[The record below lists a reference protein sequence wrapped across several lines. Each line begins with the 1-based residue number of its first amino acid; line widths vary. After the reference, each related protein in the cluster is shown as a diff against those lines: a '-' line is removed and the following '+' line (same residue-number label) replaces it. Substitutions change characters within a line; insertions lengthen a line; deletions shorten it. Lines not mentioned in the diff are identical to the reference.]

1 MPLFP
6 VLAIILPLLGAGGTL
21 GLSLVPRA
29 RAHARYVALTAAG
42 LTTILIL
49 RFTWTGPVTVVLSL
63 WQPSLLFGAALTLQ
77 TDAIVQILALVLALI
92 TCSAILVDLGSTKE
106 PRPRLA
112 ATLLALLSA
121 GFVTLWAANL
131 LTMIIGWAL
140 WDLLYA
146 AGHIAA
152 GGSGRTAT
160 RGLILGCVA
169 TLILWS
175 GALLAGGGAGCD
187 SWSLMTLSGA
197 PLTLWVVAGVLR
209 LGMYPFHLSTC
220 DGLHTTPSLA
230 APLLLGPVVGWG
242 LWLRLAQANTGLLPG
257 NPWAP
262 IVAAVTL
269 AMGGFLAWSCASPR
283 RALTWIGM
291 GINGVVLLAAGW
303 AGESGTAVIVAG
315 SVIWALGIVVL
326 FMNDGLRRE
335 TPWWSIPALIGAL
348 ALSSILFRIEL
359 SATWGNAPLP
369 VPAGVQRLW
378 WGAFFVG
385 NLFLIPSLVRGLLPS
400 PNQLTNQLTNQPP
413 PRRLLVAREI
423 GLGLPALL
431 LIVAIVRP
439 SLLIRSVPAPALGS
453 PFAMPGLAGWLL
465 WAVSLAGGGVLA
477 WQERNLRPRIGLF
490 LGAAHDLLCL
500 EWLYGAVAGALDRGL
515 SVLRAADEV
524 VGGAGALLWSWL
536 LFFLILLVVSVSS
549 PTGSSLLQPLRH

>member
-1 MPLFP
+1 LFP

-42 LTTILIL
+42 LTTLLIL
-49 RFTWTGPVTVVLSL
+49 RFTWTEPVTVVLSL

-77 TDAIVQILALVLALI
+77 TDAIMQPLALVLALI
-92 TCSAILVDLGSTKE
+92 TCSAILVELGSTEE

-121 GFVTLWAANL
+121 GLVALWTANL
-131 LTMIIGWAL
+131 LTMIISWAL

-152 GGSGRTAT
+152 GGSGRTAI

-169 TLILWS
+169 TLVLWS

-187 SWSLMTLSGA
+187 SWSLMALSGA
-197 PLTLWVVAGVLR
+197 PLTLWMVAGVLR

-220 DGLHTTPSLA
+220 DGLHAVPSLA

-242 LWLRLAQANTGLLPG
+242 LVLRLVQANTGLFPG

-291 GINGVVLLAAGW
+291 GINGAVLLAAGW
-303 AGESGTAVIVAG
+303 AGENSTAVIVAG
-315 SVIWALGIVVL
+315 SVIWALGIAVL
-326 FMNDGLRRE
+326 FMDDGLRRE
-335 TPWWSIPALIGAL
+335 APWWSIPALIGAL
-348 ALSSILFRIEL
+348 ALGSILVRIEL
-359 SATWGNAPLP
+359 SATWGDASLP
-369 VPAGVQRLW
+369 VSAGTQRLW

-385 NLFLIPSLVRGLLPS
+385 NLFLIPSLM
-400 PNQLTNQLTNQPP
+400 
-413 PRRLLVAREI
+413 RRLLPVPNQPTNRWSLVARGV
-423 GLGLPALL
+423 GLGLSALL
-431 LIVAIVRP
+431 LIVVVLRP
-439 SLLIRSVPAPALGS
+439 SLLVHDVPASSLGS

-465 WAVSLAGGGVLA
+465 WAVSLAGGGILA
-477 WQERNLRPRIGLF
+477 WQERNLRPKVGLF

-500 EWLYGAVAGALDRGL
+500 EWLYGAGAGALDRGL
-515 SVLRAADEV
+515 SILRAADEV

-536 LFFLILLVVSVSS
+536 LFLLILLAVSVSS
-549 PTGSSLLQPLRH
+549 PIGSSLLQSLRH

>member
-1 MPLFP
+1 MSLFP

-49 RFTWTGPVTVVLSL
+49 RFTWTQPVTVVLSL

-77 TDAIVQILALVLALI
+77 TNAIMQPLALVLALI
-92 TCSAILVDLGSTKE
+92 TCSAILVELGSTEE

-121 GFVTLWAANL
+121 GFVALWSANL
-131 LTMIIGWAL
+131 LTMIISWAL

-152 GGSGRTAT
+152 GGSGRTAI

-169 TLILWS
+169 TLVLWS
-175 GALLAGGGAGCD
+175 GALLTGGGAGCD
-187 SWSLMTLSGA
+187 SWSLMALSGA
-197 PLTLWVVAGVLR
+197 QLTLWMVAGVLR

-220 DGLHTTPSLA
+220 DGLHTAPSLA

-242 LWLRLAQANTGLLPG
+242 LVLRLVQANTGLFPG

-291 GINGVVLLAAGW
+291 GINGAVLLAAGW
-303 AGESGTAVIVAG
+303 AGENSAAVIVAG
-315 SVIWALGIVVL
+315 SVIWALGIAVL
-326 FMNDGLRRE
+326 FMDDGLRRE
-335 TPWWSIPALIGAL
+335 APWWSIPALIGAL
-348 ALSSILFRIEL
+348 ALGSILVRIEL

-369 VPAGVQRLW
+369 VPASTQRLW

-400 PNQLTNQLTNQPP
+400 PNRPTNQPTN
-413 PRRLLVAREI
+413 RWSLVARGI

-453 PFAMPGLAGWLL
+453 PYAMPGLAGWLL

-490 LGAAHDLLCL
+490 LGATHDLLCL
-500 EWLYGAVAGALDRGL
+500 EWLYGAGAGALDRGL

-536 LFFLILLVVSVSS
+536 LFLLILLAVSASS
-549 PTGSSLLQPLRH
+549 PIGSSLLQSLRH

>member
-6 VLAIILPLLGAGGTL
+6 ILAIILPLLGAGGTL

-49 RFTWTGPVTVVLSL
+49 RFAWAEPVTVVLSL

-77 TDAIVQILALVLALI
+77 TDAIVQPLALVLALI
-92 TCSAILVDLGSTKE
+92 TCSAILVELGSTEE

-121 GFVTLWAANL
+121 GFVALWAANL
-131 LTMIIGWAL
+131 LTMIVSWAL

-152 GGSGRTAT
+152 GGSGRTAI

-175 GALLAGGGAGCD
+175 GVLLAGGGAGCD
-187 SWSLMTLSGA
+187 LWSLMALSGA

-220 DGLHTTPSLA
+220 DGLHAVPSLA
-230 APLLLGPVVGWG
+230 APLLLGPIVGWG
-242 LWLRLAQANTGLLPG
+242 LMLRLAQANTGFLPG
-257 NPWAP
+257 NLWAP
-262 IVAAVTL
+262 IVAAVAM
-269 AMGGFLAWSCASPR
+269 AMGCFLAWSCASPR

-291 GINGVVLLAAGW
+291 GINGAVLLAAGW
-303 AGESGTAVIVAG
+303 AGENGTAVIVAG
-315 SVIWALGIVVL
+315 SVIWALGTATL
-326 FMNDGLRRE
+326 FMDDGLRRE
-335 TPWWSIPALIGAL
+335 APWWSIPALVGAL
-348 ALSSILFRIEL
+348 ALGSILLRIEL

-385 NLFLIPSLVRGLLPS
+385 NLFLIPALVRGLLPA
-400 PNQLTNQLTNQPP
+400 PDQPTNQPT
-413 PRRLLVAREI
+413 PRRLLVARGI
-423 GLGLPALL
+423 GLGLLALL
-431 LIVAIVRP
+431 LIVAVLRP

-453 PFAMPGLAGWLL
+453 PYAMPGLAGWLL

-477 WQERNLRPRIGLF
+477 WQDRNLRPRIELF

-515 SVLRAADEV
+515 SVLRAADQV
-524 VGGAGALLWSWL
+524 VGGAGALQWSWL
-536 LFFLILLVVSVSS
+536 LFLLILLIVSMSS
-549 PTGSSLLQPLRH
+549 STGSSLLQPLRH